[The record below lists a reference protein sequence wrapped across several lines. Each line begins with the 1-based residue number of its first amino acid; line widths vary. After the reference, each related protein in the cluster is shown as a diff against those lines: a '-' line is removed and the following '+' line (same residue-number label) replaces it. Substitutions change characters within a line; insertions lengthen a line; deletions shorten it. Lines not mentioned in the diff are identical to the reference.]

1 LLAEI
6 RQSSPAERRGA
17 LPRQQRVIFAA
28 AM

>member
-1 LLAEI
+1 LLAQI

-17 LPRQQRVIFAA
+17 LPLQQRVIFAT